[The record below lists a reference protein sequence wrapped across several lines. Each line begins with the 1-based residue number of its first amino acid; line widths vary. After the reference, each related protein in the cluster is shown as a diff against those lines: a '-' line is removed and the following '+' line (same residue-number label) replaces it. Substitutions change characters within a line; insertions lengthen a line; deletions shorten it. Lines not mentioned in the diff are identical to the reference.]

1 VGLGNYT
8 FQVEVWPAEALS
20 SYLHGLRY
28 PQPLMRSA
36 GASRWYPS
44 SRCGSRGGLE
54 RTGQHFAR
62 GEQAA
67 AMPPDMVHGGVGTV
81 RVEVTDGVLDQ
92 LNMVGARDRGSSSCP
107 IAREQP
113 TIKQVPIGE
122 TS

>member
-1 VGLGNYT
+1 MARGSPEFLPPRLAL
-8 FQVEVWPAEALS
+8 PATSGAL
-20 SYLHGLRY
+20 
-28 PQPLMRSA
+28 A

-62 GEQAA
+62 EQAA

-92 LNMVGARDRGSSSCP
+92 VNMVGARDRASSSCP

>member
-1 VGLGNYT
+1 MGLGNYT

-92 LNMVGARDRGSSSCP
+92 LNMRGIGAHPLAQSPENSPQLNRCR
-107 IAREQP
+107 
-113 TIKQVPIGE
+113 
-122 TS
+122 

>member
-8 FQVEVWPAEALS
+8 FLVEVWPTEALS
-20 SYLHGLRY
+20 FCLHGLRY
-28 PQPLMRSA
+28 PQHLMCSA

-44 SRCGSRGGLE
+44 SRCGSRGGRE
-54 RTGQHFAR
+54 RTGQHFAP

-67 AMPPDMVHGGVGTV
+67 AMPPAMLHDGVGTV
-81 RVEVTDGVLDQ
+81 RVEVTDGVLERV
-92 LNMVGARDRGSSSCP
+92 NMVVAQDLASSSCP